1 MYLQTMT
8 IKEIMARGIV
18 IAKQAEDLTKQ
29 TPTPVD
35 ELQSLS
41 DEWRGYCSEFLAL
54 VDKVPAEERM
64 NLQDFFCDV
73 MTMVDLPIIWATKG
87 KRKKAAS

>member
-1 MYLQTMT
+1 MT

-41 DEWRGYCSEFLAL
+41 EEWRGYCRELLAL
-54 VDKVPAEERM
+54 ADKEPAEERLDIR
-64 NLQDFFCDV
+64 NFFCDV
-73 MTMVDLPIIWATKG
+73 MVMLDLPIIWATKG
-87 KRKKAAS
+87 KRKKAAR